1 MPPQTVTNLDDS
13 APLDDLEPL
22 TPGDTNGLS
31 GSLVYGN
38 DVDAVDI
45 AVRVAMVKFF
55 CSPNVLGGIKEHTR
69 TLRLFSR
76 PVVAI
81 QTGHFLRSRPELS
94 EFVLRLSE
102 TQVNFCIFF
111 FPLMLFFFQGN
122 FAYVN
127 NKQLLDE
134 VFVISGIMGDSRK
147 YPYHTTGGILEF
159 RGRGGVSWTGIP
171 KTWGGNAV
179 WNSKGMGGGVFQL

>member
-55 CSPNVLGGIKEHTR
+55 SSPNVLGGIKEHTR

-102 TQVNFCIFF
+102 TQVIMNFSNFFSIDVLF
-111 FPLMLFFFQGN
+111 FPGKLCLCQ
-122 FAYVN
+122 
-127 NKQLLDE
+127 
-134 VFVISGIMGDSRK
+134 
-147 YPYHTTGGILEF
+147 
-159 RGRGGVSWTGIP
+159 
-171 KTWGGNAV
+171 
-179 WNSKGMGGGVFQL
+179 